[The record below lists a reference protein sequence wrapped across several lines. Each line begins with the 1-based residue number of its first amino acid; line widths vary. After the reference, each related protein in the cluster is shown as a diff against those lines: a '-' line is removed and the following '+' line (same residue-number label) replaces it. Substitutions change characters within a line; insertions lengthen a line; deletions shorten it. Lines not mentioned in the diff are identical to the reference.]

1 MSCMKKFFVLAVAAI
16 MTTTL
21 CFGQTNAHGN
31 SSKKTFK
38 VFVELVGRQANLF
51 STKVKVN
58 LDFGE
63 RSAWAS
69 MGNKDGVVDESGRLI
84 KFNSMV
90 DALNYMGER
99 GWVFEQAYTVTAGNE
114 NVYHWLLSKEVSNY
128 DEVKEGI
135 LQRADF

>member
-1 MSCMKKFFVLAVAAI
+1 
-16 MTTTL
+16 
-21 CFGQTNAHGN
+21 
-31 SSKKTFK
+31 
-38 VFVELVGRQANLF
+38 
-51 STKVKVN
+51 
-58 LDFGE
+58 
-63 RSAWAS
+63 